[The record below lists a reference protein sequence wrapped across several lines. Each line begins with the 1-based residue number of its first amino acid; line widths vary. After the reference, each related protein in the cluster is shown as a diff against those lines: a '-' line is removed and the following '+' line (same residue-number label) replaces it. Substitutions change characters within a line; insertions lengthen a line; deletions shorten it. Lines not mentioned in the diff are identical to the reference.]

1 MVQKAQDLEIDLDSD
16 LVSKVNNFTSRLI
29 SERNLRKQRDLY
41 LESISV
47 CDQEKV
53 DKLQGL
59 INNANQNAVEN
70 EYIEKA
76 EILSNQM
83 SGNIKA
89 RNTLQML

>member
-1 MVQKAQDLEIDLDSD
+1 MVQKAQELEIDLDSD
-16 LVSKVNNFTSRLI
+16 LVSQVNGFTSRLI

-59 INNANQNAVEN
+59 IQNANQNMVEN
-70 EYIEKA
+70 EYIQTA